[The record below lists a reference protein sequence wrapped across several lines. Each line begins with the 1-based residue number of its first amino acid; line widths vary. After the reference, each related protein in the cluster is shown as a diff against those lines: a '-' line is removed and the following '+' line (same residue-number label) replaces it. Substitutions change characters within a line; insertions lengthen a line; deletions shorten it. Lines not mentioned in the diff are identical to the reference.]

1 MKTSLVYP
9 ATQKH
14 IEKYSAQEMFIA
26 GETPEDYKNITL
38 PFIESEQF
46 SIQVGLSKRW
56 SGWKLENP
64 FIMELNSTHL
74 ILHVQAL
81 LFKTYKKCLSQH

>member
-14 IEKYSAQEMFIA
+14 IDKYSTQEMFIVE
-26 GETPEDYKNITL
+26 ETPEDYKNITL

-46 SIQVGLSKRW
+46 SIQVRVSEPIYTKRQRQRRVNAVMTLATQSHW
-56 SGWKLENP
+56 SP
-64 FIMELNSTHL
+64 
-74 ILHVQAL
+74 
-81 LFKTYKKCLSQH
+81 

>member
-14 IEKYSAQEMFIA
+14 IDKYSAQEMFIA
-26 GETPEDYKNITL
+26 EETPEDYKNITL

-56 SGWKLENP
+56 SRWKLEKQ
-64 FIMELNSTHL
+64 FIMVLNNTHL
-74 ILHVQAL
+74 ILLVQAL
-81 LFKTYKKCLSQH
+81 LFKTYKNV

>member
-9 ATQKH
+9 AAQEH
-14 IEKYSAQEMFIA
+14 IDKYSAQEMFIA
-26 GETPEDYKNITL
+26 KETPEDYKNITL

-56 SGWKLENP
+56 SRWKLEKQ
-64 FIMELNSTHL
+64 FIMVLNNTYL
-74 ILHVQAL
+74 ILLVQAL
-81 LFKTYKKCLSQH
+81 LFKTYKKCLSRH